1 MVMARGV
8 KTGGRKKGTPNR
20 LTGSM
25 KEMINLAITQELEQL
40 PDLLN
45 ELAPKEKADFLVKL
59 LPYVM
64 PKADAPI
71 GEEHVRKADVSRF
84 IAGIYNLRPQK

>member
-1 MVMARGV
+1 MARGV

-20 LTGSM
+20 LTGSV

-40 PDLLN
+40 PDLLRN
-45 ELAPKEKADFLVKL
+45 LGPKEKADFLVKL

-71 GEEHVRKADVSRF
+71 NEEKGNKADVTKF
-84 IAGIYNLRPQK
+84 ITGIYNLKPQ